1 MPIDG
6 NFMVD
11 VTAQRKSYT
20 CASYHPLE
28 DGEGCECDEIED
40 GEGCECDEIAAW

>member
-1 MPIDG
+1 MALTNAHWWKFYG
-6 NFMVD
+6 L
-11 VTAQRKSYT
+11 SYT